1 MTKEVDS
8 CFHNCAVNLKVCAC
22 AHTHTHTRI
31 TWLWNQG
38 CPVLLESSAETS
50 LHITTAT
57 PPPTSTAVCSR
68 FQNPTLQIF
77 PPRCK
82 SCATRNCGGW
92 NLQQKKKNCKALE
105 ELSRSV
111 CICWGNGRRHF
122 GSGPFRLIG
131 SDVEGESWRRGRG
144 RGKASWKT
152 LQIRMGCRIWD
163 SHVRI
168 LCLLSP
174 AADHQD
180 SIVHRAQACFTDARC
195 KVALPVWPRRHELP
209 RPKHCL
215 NGSGTLF

>member
-22 AHTHTHTRI
+22 THTHSHNLAVKSGLPCTAWELCR
-31 TWLWNQG
+31 NFSAHHNSD
-38 CPVLLESSAETS
+38 SSTHLYCS
-50 LHITTAT
+50 LFSFPEPH
-57 PPPTSTAVCSR
+57 PPNLSSTVQKLCHKKLVAGIS
-68 FQNPTLQIF
+68 
-77 PPRCK
+77 
-82 SCATRNCGGW
+82 S
-92 NLQQKKKNCKALE
+92 KKKNCKALE

-174 AADHQD
+174 DADHQD